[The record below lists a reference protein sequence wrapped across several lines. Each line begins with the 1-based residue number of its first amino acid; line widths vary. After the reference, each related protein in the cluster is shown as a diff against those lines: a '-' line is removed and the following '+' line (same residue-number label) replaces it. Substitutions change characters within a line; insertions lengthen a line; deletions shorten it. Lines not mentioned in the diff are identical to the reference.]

1 MYSPGG
7 ESGHSAPVLA
17 AKAYSAAGQAD
28 SALHAIA
35 ILQVHQAKA
44 LKQMHEGSTDPGLMQ
59 ELLSTS
65 VKSHSAVPREGDV
78 HHSGT
83 GALSLAQPDR
93 DEGRRQDMLS
103 RRPH

>member
-44 LKQMHEGSTDPGLMQ
+44 LKQMHVGSTDP
-59 ELLSTS
+59 
-65 VKSHSAVPREGDV
+65 VP
-78 HHSGT
+78 
-83 GALSLAQPDR
+83 SLAQPDR